1 MSTQKSKSKETSSTD
16 SKQVFGPNG
25 FGTIIDY
32 DVRTNHAF
40 VKPIRD
46 KPVQAHDVR
55 QLEIVD
61 DEERV
66 YYPNNEVEVPH
77 R

>member
-16 SKQVFGPNG
+16 SKQVFGRTFRDDHRLRRPNH
-25 FGTIIDY
+25 
-32 DVRTNHAF
+32 HAF